1 MARDTGTMVTMRRVA
16 VVLFN
21 LGGPDSPEAVRPFLE
36 NLFTDPAILRVPNF
50 VRPWLGRFI
59 AARRTKAASENY
71 AILGGRSPLLELT
84 EEQGRA
90 LEAALNAAGTGEEE
104 HRCFVAMRYWHP
116 FSDEA
121 ARAVRDWGA
130 TEVVLLPLYPQ
141 FSTTTTGSS
150 IVAWD
155 EAARAIGLRL
165 PTTTVCCW
173 HSDGGFAAATAA
185 LVREARDKALAELR
199 PGTGLRVLFSAHGLP
214 ESIVKRGDPYQWQ
227 VERTVTSVVEALGV
241 VGLDHQVCYQSRVT
255 PQRWIGPS
263 TEEALE
269 KAAADKVAAL
279 VCPIAFVSEHSET
292 LVELDV
298 EYREAAHKLGVPGYF
313 RVPTQNSDAAFIASL
328 AALVRRARGGGRALC
343 SFAGARQCP
352 RGHGDCPHARAS
364 AAGKAGDRGAA
375 RRGGEAAPAK
385 VREAA

>member
-1 MARDTGTMVTMRRVA
+1 MRRVA

-21 LGGPDSPEAVRPFLE
+21 LGGPDAPEAVRPFLE
-36 NLFTDPAILRVPNF
+36 NLFTDPAILRVPGF

-59 AARRTKAASENY
+59 AARRTKAATENY
-71 AILGGRSPLLELT
+71 AILGGRSPLRELT

-90 LEAALNAAGTGEEE
+90 LEAALNAGAEADEE

-116 FSDEA
+116 FSEEA

-130 TEVVLLPLYPQ
+130 TEVLLLPLYPQ

-150 IVAWD
+150 MAAWD
-155 EAARAIGLRL
+155 EAARAVGLRL
-165 PTTTVCCW
+165 PTTTLCCW
-173 HSDGGFAAATAA
+173 HSDEGFAAATAA
-185 LVREARDKALAELR
+185 LVREARDKALAELP
-199 PGTGLRVLFSAHGLP
+199 PGTGLRMLFSAHGLP

-227 VERTVTSVVEALGV
+227 VERTVAAVVDALGV
-241 VGLDHQVCYQSRVT
+241 SELDHQVCYQSRVT

-263 TEEALE
+263 LEEALE
-269 KAAADKVAAL
+269 KAAEDGVAAL

-298 EYREAAHKLGVPGYF
+298 EYREVAHKFGVPGYF
-313 RVPTQNSDAAFIASL
+313 RVPTQNSDAAFIASV
-328 AALVRRARGGGRALC
+328 AALARGARRSGRELC

-352 RGHGDCPHARAS
+352 RAHGDCPHAKVA
-364 AAGKAGDRGAA
+364 AAGGKGPA
-375 RRGGEAAPAK
+375 RGGKAPAK